1 MCESIFWKEK
11 IAKKSIFRKDTFWK
25 KMFHFSEVFHFRAK
39 SFLVKLLKLLLLHHD
54 DNFQGFQKT
63 TVIFN
68 EFASFL
74 KKIQLKKV
82 EIAI

>member
-1 MCESIFWKEK
+1 VNQFSGKKK

-39 SFLVKLLKLLLLHHD
+39 NLFVKLLKLQLLHHD
-54 DNFQGFQKT
+54 DKFQGFQKAIG
-63 TVIFN
+63 IFN

-82 EIAI
+82 EIDF